1 MDVLVMAGGKGMRL
15 NMGEKPLVRLLG
27 RPLVDYVVSS
37 LEDSLADRIFV
48 AATENVPLTREWARD
63 RGLDVVDTPGIG
75 FVADM
80 VCGVEKA
87 GVTKPILIIMADLPL
102 ITSDLIDEV
111 VDIYEQRPEPA
122 LSTHTP
128 LHLHGRLGRRP
139 DSLFNYQGQLIVPVG
154 INVLDGARIKEEQ
167 EDFHLVMERMELAVN
182 VNTSDDLLLCE
193 KIMLGDIV

>member
-111 VDIYEQRPEPA
+111 IDIYEQRPEPA

-128 LHLHGRLGRRP
+128 LHLHSRLGRRP
-139 DSLFNYQGQLIVPVG
+139 DSLFNYRGQLIVPAG

-182 VNTSDDLLLCE
+182 VNTAEDLRLCE
-193 KIMLGDIV
+193 KIMLGDMA